1 MAKVSILIPAR
12 RETFEVAFGVTTL
25 ARTVQEVY
33 DKAHGSFEVLVGF
46 DGEPY
51 EPLKERPGLRVFYYP
66 QARGT
71 KPVLNE
77 LAYWATGDYLFK
89 LDAHCAL
96 SEGFDVELQ
105 SECGPHDVVT
115 PRFYVLNPHTWQW
128 QDDRYYDYFYLPCPL
143 TDPKLYRFQAGGHWA
158 ERTKERASFA
168 IDENMKLHGSSF
180 LMRKSFWEQMDGLDM
195 THIDMSSGEDI
206 EISLKAWLG
215 PWDGRVM
222 VNKRAWIAHMH
233 KGQAQPRSWNA
244 SQKSINA
251 SYLYTANYWMRNQW
265 KERKRDIDWLI
276 DRFSPVPRWPADWR
290 EQQRAY
296 ERRAD
301 AGVHPEQV
309 HADGVGRVAAA
320 HP

>member
-1 MAKVSILIPAR
+1 MAKVSILIPSR
-12 RETFEVAFGVTTL
+12 RETYEVALGVTTL
-25 ARTVQEVY
+25 ARTVREVFEQARG
-33 DKAHGSFEVLVGF
+33 DFEVLVGF
-46 DGEPY
+46 DGEPF
-51 EPLKERPGLRVFYYP
+51 EPLPERKNLRVFYYS

-77 LAYWATGDYLFK
+77 LVYWARGEFIYK

-105 SECGPHDVVT
+105 SDCNTCDVVA
-115 PRFYVLNPHTWQW
+115 PRMYVLDPHTWRW
-128 QDDRYYDYFYLPCPL
+128 QDERFHDYFYLPCPL

-158 ERTKERASFA
+158 DRTKVRAHHLV
-168 IDENMKLHGSSF
+168 DENMKLHGSSF
-180 LMRKSFWEQMDGLDM
+180 FMHTAFWETLGGLDM

-215 PWDGRVM
+215 PWEGRVL
-222 VNKRAWIAHMH
+222 VNKRAWVSHMH
-233 KGQAQPRSWNA
+233 KGREQPRSWNA
-244 SQKSINA
+244 SQNAINA

-276 DRFSPVPRWPADWR
+276 DRFSPVPGWPADWR

-296 ERRAD
+296 ELRAD
-301 AGVHPEQV
+301 AELHPEQV
-309 HADGVGRVAAA
+309 HAGGVERVAAA